1 MLLVRAVSTGKDIGG
16 KQMLDQSDSLIEKL
30 TAQLRDQNPV
40 TRRNAAGALRLHG
53 QRAIGAID
61 ELRGLLGDEDATV
74 RTEAQR
80 ALDRLRRVAA

>member
-1 MLLVRAVSTGKDIGG
+1 
-16 KQMLDQSDSLIEKL
+16 MLDQSDSLIEKL